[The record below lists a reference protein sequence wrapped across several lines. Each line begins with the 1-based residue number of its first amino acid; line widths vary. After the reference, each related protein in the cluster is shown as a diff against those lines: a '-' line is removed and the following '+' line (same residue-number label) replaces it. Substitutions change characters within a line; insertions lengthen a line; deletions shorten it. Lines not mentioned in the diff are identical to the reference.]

1 LATTIKGAA
10 TTTYILDLVSQTW
23 LNDQNVRPS
32 VWKHW
37 LEVCV
42 PDIFSG
48 TRQSGIYVDGGG
60 NSPNPPTNQDL
71 NAAILAATT
80 NSVVSRLPQIPN
92 EPCYFASEGFNVR
105 RSEDAI
111 IAYTWEHFLQDS
123 THNASWLVRLPMV
136 KAVVRAMDAIQDFLP
151 KIGIPKPEKFIIA
164 GASKRG
170 WTTWLTPAV
179 DTRVN
184 GIVPMVM
191 PILNMQNCINQM
203 WRSLGLWT
211 FAFKDYMDLD
221 VMAFLNSPDFQL
233 MADVIDPVVYMPYL
247 EPIPKYMVFS
257 TGDEFFLPD
266 NARNF
271 YNDIKGEFNLRMVP
285 NTEHSLAPFDELV
298 VNNIGTFFLYVI
310 NNQTIPNLTETIV
323 YSNTTASITVKPSSR
338 PTQAKLW
345 QATTLSA
352 SRRDFRFFTCG
363 SINCFQPVIWFE
375 SDLTPNADGSYTASV
390 SAPLAGWTGFLIELS
405 YQTNWNN
412 GDNWFQITSQVVM
425 VPDIYPFPSCG
436 QNCGRNATR
445 LFWE

>member
-1 LATTIKGAA
+1 MLFRI
-10 TTTYILDLVSQTW
+10 
-23 LNDQNVRPS
+23 
-32 VWKHW
+32 
-37 LEVCV
+37 
-42 PDIFSG
+42 
-48 TRQSGIYVDGGG
+48 
-60 NSPNPPTNQDL
+60 
-71 NAAILAATT
+71 
-80 NSVVSRLPQIPN
+80 
-92 EPCYFASEGFNVR
+92 
-105 RSEDAI
+105 
-111 IAYTWEHFLQDS
+111 
-123 THNASWLVRLPMV
+123 
-136 KAVVRAMDAIQDFLP
+136 FLP
-151 KIGIPKPEKFIIA
+151 KIGITKPEKFIIA

-179 DTRVN
+179 DPRVN

-191 PILNMQNCINQM
+191 PILNMENCINQM

-211 FAFKDYMDLD
+211 FAFKDYMELD
-221 VMAFLNSPDFQL
+221 TMAYLNTPGFQL

-271 YNDIKGEFNLRMVP
+271 YNDLKGEFNLRMVP
-285 NTEHSLAPFDELV
+285 NTEHSLAPLDEIV

-310 NNQTIPNLTETIV
+310 NNQTLPSLTETIV

-363 SINCFQPVIWFE
+363 NINCFQPVIWFE
-375 SDLTPNADGSYTASV
+375 SDLTPNPDGSYTAEV

-405 YQTNWNN
+405 YQSNFNN
-412 GDNWFQITSQVVM
+412 GDNWLQITSQVVI

-436 QNCGRNATR
+436 LNCGRNATR
-445 LFWE
+445 SFW